1 MSKTTKTTTNQVQN
15 AVANTSSANSGSEAA
30 FGVGG
35 NSTSNS
41 NTLGA
46 SDFSKPFVNSAL
58 SGITGAF
65 GQSQDM
71 LEQYSP
77 QIGKGLESVM
87 AGFGKTDPGLDASN
101 NYANSVLG
109 GGYLNGNGYLQQAL
123 ETAGNRARDM
133 TNASVGARGAAGGSI
148 QADMLSRN
156 ISDAQNGVLNQ
167 NYQNERQQQ
176 TQAAQIAAMN
186 AQAQNNS
193 NSSQLQQLISMLS
206 LPQALA
212 GQYAA
217 QIAAM
222 NAQAQNNSNSSQLQQ
237 LISMLSL
244 PQALAGQYGQQISG
258 QVGNYNTSTGQ
269 QDATNYTAGQSSTN
283 QTGTSNTT
291 GTQTTNG
298 TGTQTESGGLLGS
311 ILGGLASGIGGGLG
325 RLIKA

>member
-212 GQYAA
+212 GQY
-217 QIAAM
+217 
-222 NAQAQNNSNSSQLQQ
+222 
-237 LISMLSL
+237 
-244 PQALAGQYGQQISG
+244 GQQISG